1 MFHDVSGESS
11 PLLPGEISR
20 EDAILMIENSKGKFF
35 SVTFEKRTEPGAL
48 RVLKCQYGQNPA
60 YPVAKYDLKSKGLVG
75 VFCRYPDP
83 KNGVSPGNR
92 SFPIEGLQ
100 ILKIGGKTYRVV

>member
-20 EDAILMIENSKGKFF
+20 EDAILLIENNKGKFF
-35 SVTFEKRTEPGAL
+35 SVTFEKRTEPGAI

-60 YPVAKYDLKSKGLVG
+60 YPVAKYDLKSKGLIG

-83 KNGVSPGNR
+83 QNGVSPGNR
-92 SFPIEGLQ
+92 SFPIEGLRV
-100 ILKIGGKTYRVV
+100 LKINKKVYRVV